1 MISAAIAHNVRTKK
15 EENDEMVAMTR
26 RIVIAGGGSAGWIA
40 ASLFQHH
47 FTGTD
52 TEITL
57 VESDK
62 VPVIGVGEGSTP
74 HLRQLFSTLGIA
86 EDDWM
91 PHCHATYKNGIRFEG
106 WQSDHAPGY
115 FHPFPSAPDRHTA
128 GAFLQACERR
138 RQRINLAC
146 LPDDYFL
153 ANWLTT
159 HHKAPLQ
166 RTGSLTIP
174 LNYAYHF
181 DASRLATLLAN
192 HTTKQGLKHIRG
204 TVNTVTRH
212 QSGDIDALLLDDGQ
226 RIPGD
231 FFVDCTGF
239 RSLLLQQTL
248 EVGFLSYADAL
259 FNDAAVACA
268 SVRHENPVPA
278 TRSVAMENGWRWE
291 IPLTHRTGN
300 GYVYSSQFEN
310 KNNAAARLSEVLGN
324 QGNADDIRH
333 IPMKVGRTA
342 SSWAKNCLVVGLS
355 QGFIEPLEAT
365 ALHLVQETTEQFL
378 SAWEAGSYTP
388 LHRDEFNSRIAG
400 RFDGIRD
407 YIVAHYVLSKRS
419 GKYWDAVRA
428 EAKRSDT
435 LTALLQCWND
445 GGNLVQFIQ
454 DNQIGHYYSAVSW
467 YCLLSGYD
475 AYPAISA
482 ALDKDASLTAI
493 TPLLEKWG
501 ATFVSH
507 SEALQRM
514 GTAGPVAC

>member
-1 MISAAIAHNVRTKK
+1 MK
-15 EENDEMVAMTR
+15 R

-40 ASLFQHH
+40 AILFQHH

-52 TEITL
+52 AEITL
-57 VESDK
+57 VESDN

-106 WQSDHAPGY
+106 WHSDHAPGY

-128 GAFLQACERR
+128 NAFLQACERR
-138 RQRINLAC
+138 RQRSPIAC

-153 ANWLTT
+153 ANWLSA
-159 HHKAPLQ
+159 HHKSPLQ
-166 RTGSLTIP
+166 HKGSVTVS

-181 DASRLATLLAN
+181 DAAGLARFLEK
-192 HTTKQGLKHIRG
+192 HTKKQGLKHVKG
-204 TVNTVTRH
+204 TVNAVTRH
-212 QSGDIDALLLDDGQ
+212 HNGDIDALLLDDGQ

-231 FFVDCTGF
+231 FFIDCTGF

-248 EVGFLSYADAL
+248 KVGFLSYADSL
-259 FNDAAVACA
+259 FNDAAVACFSA
-268 SVRHENPVPA
+268 RHENPVPA
-278 TRSVAMENGWRWE
+278 TRSVAMANGWRWE

-310 KNNAAARLSEVLGN
+310 KHNAAARLTEALGEH
-324 QGNADDIRH
+324 GNADDLRH

-342 SSWAKNCLVVGLS
+342 SSWAKNCLAVGLS

-378 SAWEAGSYTP
+378 SAWAAGGYTP
-388 LHRDEFNSRIAG
+388 LYRDEFNSRIAG

-407 YIVAHYVLSKRS
+407 SIVAHYVLSKRP
-419 GKYWDAVRA
+419 GKYWDAFRA

-435 LTALLQCWND
+435 LSALLQCWNE
-445 GGNLVQFIQ
+445 GGNLIQFIQ

-475 AYPAISA
+475 VFPAVTND
-482 ALDKDASLTAI
+482 LQTDASLSAV

-501 ATFVSH
+501 ATFLSH
-507 SEALQRM
+507 GKALQRM
-514 GTAGPVAC
+514 GTNDSIPC